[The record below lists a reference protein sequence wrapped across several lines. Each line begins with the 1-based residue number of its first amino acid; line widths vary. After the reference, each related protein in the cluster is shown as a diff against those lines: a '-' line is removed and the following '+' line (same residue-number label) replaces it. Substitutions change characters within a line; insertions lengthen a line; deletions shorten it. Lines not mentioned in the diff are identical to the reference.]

1 MILSEID
8 FLASI
13 DRLDAHFLFWP
24 AGTPLSCCT
33 AIFLYLQ
40 IAVHLMRVM
49 LSTRNLVSDWE
60 TWENNDSLNF
70 GLGQF
75 IFLLCGGKTWNA
87 ATARSNMRS
96 KSRPKKWRRLQASPA
111 TCIKRPPSLQ
121 SQYPTKQWVS
131 SMQFVSKN
139 QLAAWFWWFRGM
151 IDRQT
156 HTQMMKAPWELQ
168 LYCRFQELLTTTH
181 VPLALSIL
189 YPLHSASNAGPSRA

>member
-1 MILSEID
+1 MRISCSGQPGLHCPAVQRYSCTCRLQCIWCVWCYRLEILSQIEKHEKTMIAWI
-8 FLASI
+8 LVWAN
-13 DRLDAHFLFWP
+13 
-24 AGTPLSCCT
+24 LSS
-33 AIFLYLQ
+33 F
-40 IAVHLMRVM
+40 
-49 LSTRNLVSDWE
+49 
-60 TWENNDSLNF
+60 
-70 GLGQF
+70 
-75 IFLLCGGKTWNA
+75 LCGGKTWNA